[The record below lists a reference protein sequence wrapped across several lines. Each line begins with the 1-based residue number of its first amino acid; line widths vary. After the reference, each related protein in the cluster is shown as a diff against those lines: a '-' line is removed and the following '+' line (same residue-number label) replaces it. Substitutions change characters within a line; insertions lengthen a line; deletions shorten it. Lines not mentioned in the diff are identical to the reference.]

1 VSSPGYPYLA
11 PPVAPPPRRKRR
23 WWLVGIVVGW
33 AIILTVLG
41 LWSVRHDPPTV
52 PEQRNIAQ
60 ALPVLDRATGEMLA
74 AAQGPGRAVTIGDVQ
89 FDRGCRLTPVRAGVE
104 ATRDVTIFVAADQA
118 ASALEAVAKGLPAD
132 YQVHVAR
139 GSDATRVALH
149 ADAGSYVAIDADTLA
164 DAQVVTLEASTGC
177 RPTAATTGE
186 TAQPQAGDP
195 PAVLTEVLKA
205 LGGSGEPAV
214 TAVACPAGGTAAT
227 YTVDG
232 VARVP
237 DLGHSL
243 EPMTAGA
250 TVVGAD
256 PDGWALRIGPNSIVV
271 TALPTALR
279 VAVTSSCP

>member
-1 VSSPGYPYLA
+1 
-11 PPVAPPPRRKRR
+11 VAPPSRKRR

-33 AIILTVLG
+33 AIILTGLG

-74 AAQGPGRAVTIGDVQ
+74 AAEGPGRVVTIGDVQ
-89 FDRGCRLTPVRAGVE
+89 FDHGCRLTPVRAGVE
-104 ATRDVTIFVAADQA
+104 ATRDVTVFVAADQA
-118 ASALEAVAKGLPAD
+118 AGALEAVAKGLPAD
-132 YQVHVAR
+132 YRAQVAKGSGGAR
-139 GSDATRVALH
+139 VGLH
-149 ADAGSYVAIDADTLA
+149 ADAGAYVAIDADTLA
-164 DAQVVTLEASTGC
+164 DAQVVTLQASTGC
-177 RPTAATTGE
+177 RPTAATTGA

-205 LGGSGEPAV
+205 LGGSGEPTV
-214 TAVACPAGGTAAT
+214 TAVGCPAGGTAAT

-232 VARVP
+232 VALVP

-243 EPMTAGA
+243 EPVTAGA

-256 PDGWALRIGPNSIVV
+256 PDGWAFRTGSASIVV

-279 VAVTSSCP
+279 VMATTSCP